1 MSHVTIITSTFTN
14 RTGTLRG
21 RQHQN
26 PTPKTGAGEPRDC
39 RPPQT
44 ANLASSNQPGSEQ
57 AGISLDD
64 KSAAGRRASSS
75 SSDVDPIAVEKRIE
89 AEPLDSELVAQR
101 TKSTVDSTILEQQED
116 DLRKPTKPWYRRN
129 PLKSRVPPPVPDTR
143 EISREKNS
151 NILSQL
157 SFWWINNLMT
167 VGYNRPLELNDIPL
181 LPPERR
187 VEPAVI
193 KITEEFKKRAARGD
207 KYPLLMA
214 LNHVFFRTFWTAG
227 ACRLLGDVLQVLSP
241 QMLRYL
247 ITFAQ
252 NAYFGHPDPVG
263 QGVGLAVGLLL
274 MQWVAS
280 TCISQFLYRGM
291 LTGGMAR
298 ASLIS
303 MIYEKSTVISSRA
316 RAVGRRI
323 GDGESKELTEE
334 EQKALEKEQKKK
346 AKAAARP
353 GAAMDNLPGWP
364 NGKVVNLM
372 GTDTY
377 RVDQAAS
384 WSHMMWTA
392 PIQVAITIALLI
404 VNLGVSALAGLGLI
418 FLMTPFIMWV
428 VSVLAK
434 RRKAMNQITDKRVGL
449 MQEILQG
456 VRFVKFFA
464 WEESFLQELRN
475 LRRREIR
482 SIQYLLAIRS
492 ATNAISMSLPV
503 FASILAFVTYSL
515 SHPGLNPAT
524 IFASIGLFNALRLPL
539 NFLPVVISQSID
551 AFLSL
556 QRIQEYLLQEEEE
569 ETRSIDPEQKDAF
582 VLKDASF
589 TWETT
594 GPAKPMDMGK
604 YGKDGKDGKKGKKDK
619 KALDV
624 KPQLDEKPKEE
635 KDLEPF
641 TINNINL
648 DISRN
653 ELLAIVGTVGSG
665 KSSLLAALAGDMRKT
680 NGTITQGASMAYC
693 PQSAWI
699 QNSTVRDNI
708 LFGRPFDPVW
718 YEKVIYACALKPD
731 LEMLPNGD
739 MTEIGERGIT
749 VSGGQKQRLNIAR
762 AIYHNS
768 DIILLD
774 DPLSAVDAHVGRHM
788 FNEAISGLLKDKCRV
803 LATHQLH
810 VLNRCDRIIVM
821 VEGNISAIG
830 TFDEL
835 MATNEDFKTMLSM
848 TASEE
853 APEKKAEE
861 ATVDKSEE
869 KKKQKKKGKAP
880 GLMQEEER
888 ASKSVG
894 WGVYYAYIKASGSV
908 IVAPI
913 VIILLFT
920 SQTTNIMS
928 TIWLSWWTSGHYG
941 LSKGAYIAGYVG
953 LGVAQAL
960 FMFIFALTL
969 TVAGTE
975 ASKTLMEK
983 AMRNVLRA
991 PMSFFDTT
999 PLGRIIN
1006 RFSKDVDIMDNN
1018 LTDAIRMYFF
1028 TLAMVISVFI
1038 LIIVYLPW
1046 FAIALAPLGC
1056 FFFWAAGFY
1065 RASAREVKRH
1075 EAVLRSEVFS
1085 RFGEALSGTAT
1096 IRAYGLQ
1103 DHFKSVL
1110 NSAIDQMDSAYFI
1123 TFANQRW
1130 LSLRLDVVSLGLV
1143 FTTAI
1148 LVVTSRF
1155 STNPSTA
1162 GLVLSYI
1169 LQVVGIIQFMIR
1181 QLAEVEN
1188 AMNSTERIHYYGTQL
1203 PQEAAVHTSITPS
1216 PTWPEQGEIVF
1227 ENVKMRYRE
1236 GLPLVLQGLDLHVRG
1251 GERIGVVGRTGA
1263 GKSSIM
1269 STLFRLTE
1277 LAEGKITIDGLDIS
1291 KIGLQDL
1298 RSKLSIIPQ
1307 DPTLFQGTVRSNL
1320 DPFGEH
1326 TDLELWDALRQSYL
1340 ITPEET
1346 VEAPQNSSST
1356 DEIGAAGTGSGT
1368 STPPVGGQV
1377 AQKKERITLDTTVIE
1392 EGLNFSLGQRQ
1403 LMALARAL
1411 VRGSRIIVCDEAT
1424 SSVDEETDRKI
1435 QKTMAEGFG
1444 RSTVLCIAHRLRTIV
1459 KYDRVVVLDQGRIVE
1474 ADAPL
1479 KLWESGGVFRGMC
1492 DRKQHRRPSFLI
1504 PTHIYGESN
1513 ITMPKFNPSAAKLL
1527 AVESYFTDHR
1537 PITAHS
1543 IKDLEKALPTAT
1555 GISGMQVK
1563 DYLTALVD
1571 ENKIRVEKI
1580 GSGNW
1585 YWSFKADEKKQ
1596 KENELKTWEREVAGL
1611 EARIQEITDE
1621 IEQEKGQKEGD
1632 SHDKVQRT
1640 TMMRDIQLLMV
1651 EKTKM
1656 ESELA
1661 LHADNNPVQIDHIK
1675 EVVQLM
1681 KAAGNIHADNIYAIE
1696 GYMKG
1701 AGMLSSDVASFKGSL
1716 GIPNDLED
1724 IE

>member
-1 MSHVTIITSTFTN
+1 M
-14 RTGTLRG
+14 R
-21 RQHQN
+21 
-26 PTPKTGAGEPRDC
+26 
-39 RPPQT
+39 
-44 ANLASSNQPGSEQ
+44 
-57 AGISLDD
+57 
-64 KSAAGRRASSS
+64 
-75 SSDVDPIAVEKRIE
+75 
-89 AEPLDSELVAQR
+89 
-101 TKSTVDSTILEQQED
+101 
-116 DLRKPTKPWYRRN
+116 
-129 PLKSRVPPPVPDTR
+129 
-143 EISREKNS
+143 
-151 NILSQL
+151 
-157 SFWWINNLMT
+157 
-167 VGYNRPLELNDIPL
+167 VGYNRPLELNDIPI
-181 LPPERR
+181 LPPQRR

-193 KITEEFKKRAARGD
+193 TITEEFRKRVARND

-214 LNHVFFRTFWTAG
+214 LNATFFRTFWTAG
-227 ACRLLGDVLQVLSP
+227 ACRLLADVLLVLSP
-241 QMLRYL
+241 QMLRYI
-247 ITFAQ
+247 ITFTQ
-252 NAYFGHPDPVG
+252 KAYIGHPEPIG
-263 QGVGLAVGLLL
+263 EGVGLVIGLVA
-274 MQWVAS
+274 MQWAAS
-280 TCISQFLYRGM
+280 TCINQFLYRGM

-298 ASLIS
+298 AALIS

-316 RAVGRRI
+316 RAVGRI
-323 GDGESKELTEE
+323 AGADDVKELTKKE
-334 EQKALEKEQKKK
+334 KKKLEKEEKKK
-346 AKAAARP
+346 AKAGRP
-353 GAAMDNLPGWP
+353 GAATDNVPGWP

-377 RVDQAAS
+377 RIDQAAS
-384 WSHMMWTA
+384 WCHMMWTA

-404 VNLGVSALAGLGLI
+404 VNIGVSALAGLGLL
-418 FLMTPFIMWV
+418 FVLTPFIMWV
-428 VSVLAK
+428 VTVLAK
-434 RRKAMNQITDKRVGL
+434 KRKAMNEITDKRVSL

-464 WEESFLQELRN
+464 WEESFLKELGG

-482 SIQYLLAIRS
+482 AIQFLLAVRS
-492 ATNAISMSLPV
+492 AVNAISMSLPV

-515 SHPGLNPAT
+515 LHPALNPAT

-539 NFLPVVISQSID
+539 NFLPVIIAQSID

-556 QRIQEYLLQEEEE
+556 QRIQDYLLQEDEPEQR
-569 ETRSIDPEQKDAF
+569 TIDPDQKDAF

-594 GPAKPMDMGK
+594 GPPKQAELSKNE
-604 YGKDGKDGKKGKKDK
+604 KKGKKDK
-619 KALDV
+619 KSVDT
-624 KPQLDEKPKEE
+624 KPPVQVDEKPMDEKEAR
-635 KDLEPF
+635 PF
-641 TINNINL
+641 SIENINL
-648 DISRN
+648 NISKS

-680 NGTITQGASMAYC
+680 GGTITQGATMAYC

-699 QNSTVRDNI
+699 QNSTVRENI
-708 LFGRPFDPVW
+708 LFGLPFDPVW
-718 YEKVIYACALKPD
+718 YEKVIHACALKPD

-788 FNEAISGLLKDKCRV
+788 FNEAISGLLGGKCRV

-821 VEGNISAIG
+821 VDGRISAIG
-830 TFDEL
+830 TFVDL
-835 MATNEDFKTMLSM
+835 MANNDDFKQMLSM
-848 TASEE
+848 TAAEE
-853 APEKKAEE
+853 TPDKKAEE
-861 ATVDKSEE
+861 GADAKAPEE
-869 KKKQKKKGKAP
+869 KKKKKKGKVP

-888 ASKSVG
+888 ATKSVG

-908 IVAPI
+908 LVAPL
-913 VIILLFT
+913 IILFLFI

-928 TIWLSWWTSGHYG
+928 TIWLSWWTSGRYG
-941 LSKGAYIAGYVG
+941 LSKGAYIGGYVG
-953 LGVAQAL
+953 LGFAQAL

-975 ASKTLMEK
+975 ASKTLMER
-983 AMRNVLRA
+983 AMRSVLRA

-999 PLGRIIN
+999 PLGRIVN

-1028 TLAMVISVFI
+1028 TLAMVLSVFI
-1038 LIIVYLPW
+1038 LVIVYFPW
-1046 FAIALAPLGC
+1046 FAIALVPLGL

-1075 EAVLRSEVFS
+1075 EAVLRSDVFA

-1103 DHFKSVL
+1103 GHFKKVINAS
-1110 NSAIDQMDSAYFI
+1110 IDQMDSAYFI

-1130 LSLRLDVVSLGLV
+1130 LSIRLDVVSIGLV

-1203 PQEAAVHTSITPS
+1203 PQEAPLRTSIKP
-1216 PTWPEQGEIVF
+1216 PPNWPEKGEIIF
-1227 ENVKMRYRE
+1227 EDVKMRYRE
-1236 GLPLVLQGLDLHVRG
+1236 GLPLVLQGLDLHVKG

-1277 LAEGKITIDGLDIS
+1277 LAEGKITIDGMDIG

-1307 DPTLFQGTVRSNL
+1307 DPTLFHGTVRSNL

-1340 ITPEET
+1340 VTPD
-1346 VEAPQNSSST
+1346 EAADASPKSLSMDQIVNAE
-1356 DEIGAAGTGSGT
+1356 EIGPSAQPAEGL
-1368 STPPVGGQV
+1368 PQQ
-1377 AQKKERITLDTTVIE
+1377 QKKEKITLDTTVIE

-1444 RSTVLCIAHRLRTIV
+1444 TSTVLCIAHRLRTIV
-1459 KYDRVVVLDQGRIVE
+1459 QYDRVMVLDKGRIVE
-1474 ADAPL
+1474 VDAPL
-1479 KLWESGGVFRGMC
+1479 KLWESGGIFRGMC
-1492 DRKQHRRPSFLI
+1492 DRS
-1504 PTHIYGESN
+1504 
-1513 ITMPKFNPSAAKLL
+1513 
-1527 AVESYFTDHR
+1527 
-1537 PITAHS
+1537 
-1543 IKDLEKALPTAT
+1543 
-1555 GISGMQVK
+1555 
-1563 DYLTALVD
+1563 
-1571 ENKIRVEKI
+1571 KIR
-1580 GSGNW
+1580 
-1585 YWSFKADEKKQ
+1585 
-1596 KENELKTWEREVAGL
+1596 REDFDVL
-1611 EARIQEITDE
+1611 E
-1621 IEQEKGQKEGD
+1621 
-1632 SHDKVQRT
+1632 
-1640 TMMRDIQLLMV
+1640 
-1651 EKTKM
+1651 
-1656 ESELA
+1656 
-1661 LHADNNPVQIDHIK
+1661 
-1675 EVVQLM
+1675 
-1681 KAAGNIHADNIYAIE
+1681 
-1696 GYMKG
+1696 
-1701 AGMLSSDVASFKGSL
+1701 
-1716 GIPNDLED
+1716 
-1724 IE
+1724 